1 MDNQKIGDLIKKIR
15 KEKNLTQKGLA
26 DILMVTDK
34 AVSKWERGVGY
45 PEITLIPELANAL
58 GITVSELLNG
68 SIMDAEKAS
77 LDSKNDATDIN
88 NDVIRHSESFVKH
101 SLKNGVFDEKEL
113 VFSDPEINE
122 APQSFIGSAVGADTK
137 PKDIVFDIIEY
148 SEEVK
153 KYKITKVKSI
163 IFLIINSAF
172 LLALFTCMLC
182 NYAISRKFDW
192 SFYVLGSEATAWMIL
207 APFFILRK
215 HRLAASLAGLSIS
228 ILPFLMLIEF
238 LCPVKGWVF
247 PIALPITGISLICL
261 WTAVFLLN
269 YTKINKIYVLSF
281 LFILFGVFLSLW
293 INSFLMHVLKSSND
307 NIPHYIVAV
316 SCGFIAVLLFLITF
330 IRDRLYNSAETNNC
344 R

>member
-68 SIMDAEKAS
+68 SIMEAENTL
-77 LDSKNDATDIN
+77 LDSKNDATDRN
-88 NDVIRHSESFVKH
+88 NEVIRPSDSLAKH
-101 SLKNGVFDEKEL
+101 SSKNGVFGENEL
-113 VFSDPEINE
+113 GFSDPDISE
-122 APQSFIGSAVGADTK
+122 ASQSFIGSAVGEETK
-137 PKDIVFDIIEY
+137 SKDIVFDIIEY

-153 KYKITKVKSI
+153 KHKITKVKSI
-163 IFLIINSAF
+163 IFLIINSTF

-182 NYAISRKFDW
+182 NYAISRKLDW
-192 SFYVLGSEATAWMIL
+192 SFYVLGSEATAWMII
-207 APFFILRK
+207 APFFTFRK

-228 ILPFLMLIEF
+228 IMPLLMLIEF

-247 PIALPITGISLICL
+247 PIALPITGMSLICL
-261 WTAVFLLN
+261 WAAVFLLN

-281 LFILFGVFLSLW
+281 LFIVFGVFLSLW
-293 INSFLMHVLKSSND
+293 INSFLMNYLKTSND
-307 NIPHYIVAV
+307 NIANYIVAV
-316 SCGFIAVLLFLITF
+316 SCGFIAVLLFFITF
-330 IRDRLYNSAETNNC
+330 VRERVYNSAKTNIY

>member
-1 MDNQKIGDLIKKIR
+1 MDNQKIGDLIKQIR

-68 SIMDAEKAS
+68 SIMEAEKT
-77 LDSKNDATDIN
+77 LLESKNDATDKN
-88 NDVIRHSESFVKH
+88 NEVIHHSDSFAKP
-101 SLKNGVFDEKEL
+101 SLENGIL
-113 VFSDPEINE
+113 VENKLGFSDPDIGE
-122 APQSFIGSAVGADTK
+122 ASQSFIRSAVGADTK
-137 PKDIVFDIIEY
+137 SKDIVFDIIEY
-148 SEEVK
+148 SEELK
-153 KYKITKVKSI
+153 KHKITKVKSI
-163 IFLIINSAF
+163 IFIVINSAF

-182 NYAISRKFDW
+182 NYAISRKLDW
-192 SFYVLGSEATAWMIL
+192 SFYVLGSEATAWMII
-207 APFFILRK
+207 APFFTLRK

-228 ILPFLMLIEF
+228 ILPLLMLIEF

-247 PIALPITGISLICL
+247 PIALPITGMSLICL
-261 WTAVFLLN
+261 WAAVFLLN

-281 LFILFGVFLSLW
+281 SFIVFGVFLSLW
-293 INSFLMHVLKSSND
+293 INSFLMNYLNTSND
-307 NIPHYIVAV
+307 NIVNYIVAV

-330 IRDRLYNSAETNNC
+330 VRNRIYYSAKINNY

>member
-1 MDNQKIGDLIKKIR
+1 MDNQKIGDLIKQIR

-68 SIMDAEKAS
+68 SIMEAEKT
-77 LDSKNDATDIN
+77 LLESKNDATDKN
-88 NDVIRHSESFVKH
+88 NEVIRHSDSFAKP
-101 SLKNGVFDEKEL
+101 SSENGVFGENKL
-113 VFSDPEINE
+113 GFSDPDIGE
-122 APQSFIGSAVGADTK
+122 ASQSFIRSAVGADTK
-137 PKDIVFDIIEY
+137 SKDIVFDIIEY
-148 SEEVK
+148 SEELK
-153 KYKITKVKSI
+153 KHKITKAKSI
-163 IFLIINSAF
+163 IFIVINSAF

-182 NYAISRKFDW
+182 NYAISRKLDW
-192 SFYVLGSEATAWMIL
+192 SFYVLGSEAAAWMII
-207 APFFILRK
+207 APFFTLRK

-228 ILPFLMLIEF
+228 ILPLLMLIEF

-247 PIALPITGISLICL
+247 PIALPITGMSLICL
-261 WTAVFLLN
+261 WAAVFLLN
-269 YTKINKIYVLSF
+269 YTKINKIYVLSIS
-281 LFILFGVFLSLW
+281 FILFGVFLSLW
-293 INSFLMHVLKSSND
+293 INSFLMNYLNTSND
-307 NIPHYIVAV
+307 NIVNYIVAV

-330 IRDRLYNSAETNNC
+330 VRNRIYYSAKINNY

>member
-1 MDNQKIGDLIKKIR
+1 MDNQKIGDLIKQIR

-68 SIMDAEKAS
+68 SIMEAEKT
-77 LDSKNDATDIN
+77 LLESKNDATDKRN
-88 NDVIRHSESFVKH
+88 EVIRHSDSFAKP
-101 SLKNGVFDEKEL
+101 SSENGFFGENKL
-113 VFSDPEINE
+113 GFSDPDIGE
-122 APQSFIGSAVGADTK
+122 ASQSFIRSVVDADTK
-137 PKDIVFDIIEY
+137 SKDIVFDIIEY
-148 SEEVK
+148 SEELK
-153 KYKITKVKSI
+153 KHKITKVKSI
-163 IFLIINSAF
+163 IFIAINSAF

-182 NYAISRKFDW
+182 NFAISRKLNW
-192 SFYVLGSEATAWMIL
+192 SFYVLGSEATAWMII
-207 APFFILRK
+207 APFFTLRK

-228 ILPFLMLIEF
+228 ILPLLMLIEF

-247 PIALPITGISLICL
+247 PIALPITGMSLICL

-269 YTKINKIYVLSF
+269 YTKINKIYVLSAS
-281 LFILFGVFLSLW
+281 FIVFGVFLSLW
-293 INSFLMHVLKSSND
+293 INSFLMNYLNTSND
-307 NIPHYIVAV
+307 NIVNYIVAV

-330 IRDRLYNSAETNNC
+330 VRNRIYYSAKINNY

>member
-1 MDNQKIGDLIKKIR
+1 MDNQKIGDLIKQIR

-68 SIMDAEKAS
+68 SIMEAEKTM
-77 LDSKNDATDIN
+77 LESKKDATDKSN
-88 NDVIRHSESFVKH
+88 EVIRHSDSFAKP
-101 SLKNGVFDEKEL
+101 SSENGVFGENKL
-113 VFSDPEINE
+113 GFSDPDIGE
-122 APQSFIGSAVGADTK
+122 ASQSFIRSVADADTK
-137 PKDIVFDIIEY
+137 SKDIVFDIIEY
-148 SEEVK
+148 SEELK
-153 KYKITKVKSI
+153 KHKITKVKSI
-163 IFLIINSAF
+163 IFIAINSAF

-182 NYAISRKFDW
+182 NYAISRKLNW
-192 SFYVLGSEATAWMIL
+192 SLYVLGSEATAWMIIT
-207 APFFILRK
+207 PFFTLRK

-228 ILPFLMLIEF
+228 ILPLLMLIEF

-247 PIALPITGISLICL
+247 PIALPITGMSLICL
-261 WTAVFLLN
+261 WAAVFLLN
-269 YTKINKIYVLSF
+269 YTKINKIYVLSAS
-281 LFILFGVFLSLW
+281 FIVFGVFLSLW
-293 INSFLMHVLKSSND
+293 INSFLMNYLNTSND
-307 NIPHYIVAV
+307 NIVNYIVAV

-330 IRDRLYNSAETNNC
+330 VRNRIYYSAKINNY